1 VITGASGFVGRVLKA
16 RLGPS
21 ANTLAFGADDWGAR
35 LDAARL
41 AGATVFHLAA
51 RVHGAGG
58 DAAYTNDNVG
68 KTRRLAEAAVRA
80 RARRIVFL
88 STIKVFGEESPGR
101 PFTLEDTPA
110 PEDAYARSK
119 LAAEQVLTEASR
131 DYGLEVVIVRTPL
144 VYGAGARA
152 NLAALMGLVDSPW
165 PLPFES
171 LDAPRSF
178 VHVSDLAQL
187 LVACGEAPQ
196 ARGRTYVAAHRE
208 AVTTARLVSLMRG
221 AMGRPPRLFPMPRA
235 ILEAAAALV
244 GKSGKML
251 RLTRPLQGDPSA
263 AERELGWSAQVPIGE
278 AVEEMVRE
286 FRARTRS

>member
-1 VITGASGFVGRVLKA
+1 VDTVS
-16 RLGPS
+16 
-21 ANTLAFGADDWGAR
+21 FGAADWSAR
-35 LDAARL
+35 LDAGRL
-41 AGATVFHLAA
+41 ADATIFHLAA

-88 STIKVFGEESPGR
+88 STIKVFGEESPDR
-101 PFTLEDTPA
+101 PFTVDDTPA

-119 LAAEQVLTEASR
+119 LAAEQALTEASR
-131 DYGLEVVIVRTPL
+131 SHGLEVVIVRSPL

-165 PLPFES
+165 PLPFAS

-178 VHVSDLAQL
+178 VHVNDLVQL

-208 AVTTARLVSLMRG
+208 GVTTARLVSLMRA
-221 AMGRPPRLFPMPRA
+221 AMGRPARLFPVSRG
-235 ILEAAAALV
+235 ILEAAASLA
-244 GKSGKML
+244 GTRAKML
-251 RLTRPLQGDPSA
+251 RLTRPLQGDPST

-278 AVEEMVRE
+278 AVEEMVR
-286 FRARTRS
+286 ARTRS